1 MIVRCQFWSQR
12 VRFGTIEHIGDRLAF
27 LRSEG
32 GDVDEGLHFLIPCGR
47 DYGPGISVG
56 GNDYQTGNSLQGAL
70 KGRRIIGKRSQGQRR
85 R

>member
-32 GDVDEGLHFLIPCGR
+32 GDVDEGFTFSFRVAAITAP
-47 DYGPGISVG
+47 
-56 GNDYQTGNSLQGAL
+56 A
-70 KGRRIIGKRSQGQRR
+70 
-85 R
+85 